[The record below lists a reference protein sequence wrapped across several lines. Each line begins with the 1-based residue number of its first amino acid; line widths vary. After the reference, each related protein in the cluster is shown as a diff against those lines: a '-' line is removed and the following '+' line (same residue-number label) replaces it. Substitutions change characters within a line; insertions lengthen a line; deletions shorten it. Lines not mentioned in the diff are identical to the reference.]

1 MLPKVLFISTW
12 VNHPELISLQRD
24 LIKKFCKED
33 ADFLAVIDAKTEVCY
48 TNLGNT
54 NIRQEMINTCKE
66 NKIQHI
72 EVPPDFHFE
81 EKRKQL
87 FPEFLS
93 AQASPHIYRHN
104 NPSSRTAVA
113 NQVGYNTFLTYLTH
127 YRYLVMLQSDVF
139 PFQPFSVIDMLD
151 GNSLLYK
158 DQFRESEDKQYSMHY
173 AWDGFLMFDFKADPS
188 IEASLWKTFSF
199 DDQIQKGYIYT
210 DTGGGTW
217 YILEKLQKK
226 KKAEYKN
233 SLLWLNN
240 DPILEIFPEQIQL
253 FLNTDVRNEGDK
265 IYSEIKERS
274 FIHLRGGGN
283 WEALYKIP
291 NLLEMQDQRCKMF
304 HSAARSLLE
313 NLIESKVINILK

>member
-1 MLPKVLFISTW
+1 MQPKVLFISTW
-12 VNHPELISLQRD
+12 VNHPELIPLQRD
-24 LIKKFCKED
+24 LIRKFCKED
-33 ADFLAVIDAKTEVCY
+33 ADFLAVIDAKKEECY

-54 NIRQEMINTCKE
+54 NMRDELINTCKD
-66 NKIQHI
+66 NKIQYI

-113 NQVGYNTFLTYLTH
+113 NQVGYNTFLTHLTH
-127 YRYLVMLQSDVF
+127 YRYLVMLQSDIF
-139 PFQPFSVIDMLD
+139 PFEPFSVIDMLE
-151 GNSLLYK
+151 GNSLLYRN
-158 DQFRESEDKQYSMHY
+158 DFRESDDKQYRTHY

-188 IEASLWKTFSF
+188 IDAALWKTFSF

-217 YILEKLQKK
+217 YILEQLQKK
-226 KKAEYKN
+226 KKAECKM
-233 SLLWLNN
+233 SLKWLTS
-240 DPILEIFPEQIQL
+240 DPILKTFPEPIQR
-253 FLNTDVRNEGDK
+253 FINTDIRNEGDK
-265 IYSEIKERS
+265 IFSEIKQRS

-283 WEALYKIP
+283 WEFHTEKILVNQWIRFHKFIDIIKELLAL
-291 NLLEMQDQRCKMF
+291 
-304 HSAARSLLE
+304 
-313 NLIESKVINILK
+313 

>member
-1 MLPKVLFISTW
+1 MKPKVLFISTW

-33 ADFLAVIDAKTEVCY
+33 ADFLAVIDAKTEVCF
-48 TNLGNT
+48 TNAGNI
-54 NIRQEMINTCKE
+54 NMRQELVNTCKD
-66 NKIQHI
+66 NKIQYI

-93 AQASPHIYRHN
+93 AQASPHIYRHI

-113 NQVGYNTFLTYLTH
+113 NQLGYNTFLTHLTH
-127 YRYLVMLQSDVF
+127 YRYLVMLQSDIF
-139 PFQPFSVIDMLD
+139 PFEPFSVIDMLE
-151 GNSLLYK
+151 GNSLLYNE
-158 DQFRESEDKQYSMHY
+158 QYRESEDKQHSMHY

-188 IEASLWKTFSF
+188 IDVALWETFSF
-199 DDQIQKGYIYT
+199 DDQIQKGDIFT

-217 YILEKLQKK
+217 YILDQLQKK
-226 KKAEYKN
+226 KKCNFKN
-233 SLLWLNN
+233 SLQWLNS
-240 DPILEIFPEQIQL
+240 DPILETFPESIQ
-253 FLNTDVRNEGDK
+253 FFINTDIRNEKDK
-265 IYSEIKERS
+265 IYSEIKQGS

-283 WEALYKIP
+283 WEVLYKIP
-291 NLLEMQDQRCKMF
+291 NLLEKQDHRCKMF

-313 NLIESKVINILK
+313 N

>member
-1 MLPKVLFISTW
+1 MQPKVLFISTW

-33 ADFLAVIDAKTEVCY
+33 ADFLAVLDGKTEICY
-48 TNLGNT
+48 TNMGNT
-54 NIRQEMINTCKE
+54 NMRNELINTCKN
-66 NKIQHI
+66 NKIQYI

-93 AQASPHIYRHN
+93 AQASPHIYRDK

-113 NQVGYNTFLTYLTH
+113 NQVGYNTFLTHLTH

-158 DQFRESEDKQYSMHY
+158 DQFRESEDKKNSMHY
-173 AWDGFLMFDFKADPS
+173 AWDGFLMFDFKADAS
-188 IEASLWKTFSF
+188 IEAALWKTFSF
-199 DDQIQKGYIYT
+199 DDMIQKNNIYT

-217 YILEKLQKK
+217 HILEKLQKK
-226 KKAEYKN
+226 KNCNSKN
-233 SLLWLNN
+233 SLQWLIN
-240 DPILEIFPEQIQL
+240 DPMLETFPDQIQI
-253 FLNTDVRNEGDK
+253 FLNTDIRNEGNK
-265 IYSEIKERS
+265 IFSEIKEGS

-283 WEALYKIP
+283 WELLYKIP

-304 HSAARSLLE
+304 HSSARSLLE
-313 NLIESKVINILK
+313 N

>member
-1 MLPKVLFISTW
+1 MPKVLFISTW
-12 VNHPELISLQRD
+12 VNHPELISIQRD

-33 ADFLAVIDAKTEVCY
+33 ADFLAVLDGKKEECF
-48 TNLGNT
+48 TNLGHAD
-54 NIRQEMINTCKE
+54 IRQEMIDTCK
-66 NKIQHI
+66 NNTIQYI

-93 AQASPHIYRHN
+93 AQASSHINRN
-104 NPSSRTAVA
+104 TNPSSRTAVA
-113 NQVGYNTFLTYLTH
+113 NQVGYNTFLTHLTH

-139 PFQPFSVIDMLD
+139 PFQPFSVVDMLE

-158 DQFRESEDKQYSMHY
+158 DQFRESDDKQNSIHY

-188 IEASLWKTFSF
+188 IDLSLWKTFSF
-199 DDQIQKGYIYT
+199 DDMFQKGNVYT

-217 YILEKLQKK
+217 HILERLQKK
-226 KKAEYKN
+226 KNADCKN
-233 SLLWLNN
+233 SLQWFNT
-240 DPILEIFPEQIQL
+240 DSILETFPESIQL
-253 FLNTDVRNEGDK
+253 FLNTDIRNEGDK
-265 IYSEIKERS
+265 IFSEIKHRS

-291 NLLEMQDQRCKMF
+291 NLLEKQDHRCKMF
-304 HSAARSLLE
+304 FSTAKSLLK
-313 NLIESKVINILK
+313 N